1 MNVQELC
8 PPYVAS
14 CRPDANLATVAEL
27 MREHDCGILPV
38 VDASH
43 RLLGVL
49 TDRDIC
55 MALTSTGCRASDLLA
70 RDAMTTPV
78 YCVRFDDTAAHALKV
93 MRQHR
98 VRRLPVTEED
108 GTLGG
113 ILSLNDLVLAAG
125 EPKGTKL
132 ASPTYEEVMRTL
144 KALCAR
150 RPSAA
155 LGRPRQEVAKA

>member
-1 MNVQELC
+1 MNVRDLC

-14 CRPDANLATVAEL
+14 CRPDADLASVAEL

-38 VDASH
+38 VDDRH

-49 TDRDIC
+49 TDRDLC
-55 MALTSTGCRASDLLA
+55 MALASTDCHATDLLA
-70 RDAMTTPV
+70 RDAMTSPV
-78 YCVRFDDTAAHALKV
+78 WCVRFDDTAAHALKV

-108 GTLGG
+108 GVLGG

-125 EPKGTKL
+125 ESKGTKL
-132 ASPTYEEVMRTL
+132 VSPTYEEVMRTL
-144 KALCAR
+144 KALCER
-150 RPSAA
+150 RPLSA
-155 LGRPRQEVAKA
+155 LGRPRQEVAKV

>member
-1 MNVQELC
+1 MNVRELC
-8 PPYVAS
+8 PSYVAS
-14 CRPDANLATVAEL
+14 CRPDADLATAAAL

-38 VDASH
+38 VEDHH

-55 MALTSTGCRASDLLA
+55 MALTSTGCQATDLLA
-70 RDAMTTPV
+70 RDVMTTPV

-125 EPKGTKL
+125 ESKGTKL
-132 ASPTYEEVMRTL
+132 VSPTYEEVMRTL
-144 KALCAR
+144 KTLCER
-150 RPSAA
+150 RPLAA
-155 LGRPRQEVAKA
+155 LGRPRQEVAKV